1 MSRVSRIVA
10 LALFATAMA
19 HVEAALVV
27 YLRELYY
34 PENPRAIFPL
44 RLLSESHLRL
54 ELIREAATI
63 VMLLAVAWLAE
74 RGAVRRFGAFVLLF
88 GVWDVFYY
96 VWLKVFLGW
105 PEGWLEW
112 DVLFLIPWPWFGPWL
127 APVAISV
134 LFVVWGGAVLSTR
147 TDYRVNIP
155 AAITFAVG
163 ALVDLTV
170 FLAPGWPLL
179 ALGPA
184 GFDGFTP
191 STFSWAL
198 FAVGLALMA
207 GGLGASLRGGA
218 ARAPRETSTP

>member
-1 MSRVSRIVA
+1 MHRLSRIVA

-63 VMLLAVAWLAE
+63 VRLLSVAWLAA
-74 RGAVRRFGAFVLLF
+74 RGGVRRFGAFVLLF
-88 GVWDVFYY
+88 GVWDIFYY
-96 VWLKVFLGW
+96 VWLKAFLGW
-105 PEGWLEW
+105 PADWLEW

-134 LFVVWGGAVLSTR
+134 LFVLWGTTVLGAP
-147 TDYRVNIP
+147 TDYRVSTP
-155 AAITFAVG
+155 SALAFAGG
-163 ALVDLTV
+163 ALLDLTV

-179 ALGPA
+179 AGGPA

-191 STFSWAL
+191 STFPWAL

-218 ARAPRETSTP
+218 ARAPRETSRS